1 MTTMTHDTTRTAGL
15 GFAFAS
21 AASFG
26 LSGSLARGLM
36 DAGWS
41 SAAAVSVRILLAA
54 VVLAPLAVV
63 QLRGRWELLRRNLP
77 LVGVYGLLAVAGC
90 QLAFFNAVERM
101 PVGVALLIEYMSP
114 VAVIGWLWL
123 TRGQRPG
130 PRTVAGALLAIA
142 GLALVLDLVSG
153 TDVDGIGIIWAF
165 GAMVGVTAYF
175 LISAQDAGL
184 PPVVLAAAG
193 LTVGAAALLALGLV
207 GVLPFAAT
215 TADVHFGDVSMA
227 WWLPV
232 LGLGVVTAALAYV
245 TGIAATRRLGSR
257 LASFVALTEVLA
269 ALGFAWILL
278 GQAPRSIQL
287 LGGALVLL
295 GVVGV
300 LPFAATTAAV
310 HFGSVT
316 VAWWLLVLALGVV
329 TAALAY
335 VTGIAATRRL
345 GSRLASFVALTEV
358 LAALGFAWVLLGQAP
373 RSIQLLGAALVLLGV
388 VIVKSGERAASA

>member
-1 MTTMTHDTTRTAGL
+1 MTQDTTATTTRTAGL
-15 GFAFAS
+15 GFAMVS

-36 DAGWS
+36 DVGWS

-54 VVLAPLAVV
+54 VVLAPLAIV
-63 QLRGRWELLRRNLP
+63 QLRSRWDLLRRNLP

-101 PVGVALLIEYMSP
+101 PVGVALLVEYMSP

-130 PRTVAGALLAIA
+130 PRTVAGALLAVL
-142 GLALVLDLVSG
+142 GMVLVLDLVSG
-153 TDVDGIGIIWAF
+153 TDVDGVGIIWAF
-165 GAMVGVTAYF
+165 GAMVGVTVYF
-175 LISAQDAGL
+175 LISAREDDGL

-193 LTVGAAALLALGLV
+193 LTVGGSALLL
-207 GVLPFAAT
+207 
-215 TADVHFGDVSMA
+215 M
-227 WWLPV
+227 
-232 LGLGVVTAALAYV
+232 
-245 TGIAATRRLGSR
+245 
-257 LASFVALTEVLA
+257 
-269 ALGFAWILL
+269 
-278 GQAPRSIQL
+278 
-287 LGGALVLL
+287 GA
-295 GVVGV
+295 VGV

-316 VAWWLLVLALGVV
+316 VAWWLPVLGLGVV

-373 RSIQLLGAALVLLGV
+373 RSIQLLGGALVLLGV
-388 VIVKSGERAASA
+388 VIVKSGERSTPA

>member
-1 MTTMTHDTTRTAGL
+1 MTHDTTAARTAGL
-15 GFAFAS
+15 GFAMVS

-36 DAGWS
+36 DVGWS
-41 SAAAVSVRILLAA
+41 SAAAVSLRILLAA
-54 VVLAPLAVV
+54 VVLAPLAIL
-63 QLRGRWELLRRNLP
+63 QLRGRWHLLRRNLP

-90 QLAFFNAVERM
+90 QLAFFNAVGRM
-101 PVGVALLIEYMSP
+101 PVGVALLIEYTSP

-130 PRTVAGALLAIA
+130 ARTVGGALLAVL
-142 GLALVLDLVSG
+142 GLVLVLDLVSG
-153 TDVDGIGIIWAF
+153 TDVDGVGILWAF
-165 GAMVGVTAYF
+165 GAMVGVTVYF
-175 LISAQDAGL
+175 LISGRQDDGL

-193 LTVGAAALLALGLV
+193 LTVGGAALLL
-207 GVLPFAAT
+207 
-215 TADVHFGDVSMA
+215 M
-227 WWLPV
+227 
-232 LGLGVVTAALAYV
+232 
-245 TGIAATRRLGSR
+245 
-257 LASFVALTEVLA
+257 
-269 ALGFAWILL
+269 
-278 GQAPRSIQL
+278 
-287 LGGALVLL
+287 

-316 VAWWLLVLALGVV
+316 VAWWLPVLALGVV

-373 RSIQLLGAALVLLGV
+373 RSFQLLGGALVLLGV
-388 VIVKSGERAASA
+388 VIVKSGERSTPA

>member
-1 MTTMTHDTTRTAGL
+1 MTTLTHDTARTSGL

-36 DAGWS
+36 DVGWS

-63 QLRGRWELLRRNLP
+63 QLRGRWDLLLRNLP

-90 QLAFFNAVERM
+90 QLAYFNAVERM
-101 PVGVALLIEYMSP
+101 PVGVALLVEYMSP
-114 VAVIGWLWL
+114 VAVIAWLWL

-130 PRTVAGALLAIA
+130 PRTVAGALLAIL
-142 GLALVLDLVSG
+142 GLALVLDLASG
-153 TDVDGIGIIWAF
+153 AHVDGIGLIWAF
-165 GAMVGVTAYF
+165 GAMLGVTAYF

-193 LTVGAAALLALGLV
+193 LTVGGTVLVALGAV

-215 TADVHFGDVSMA
+215 TADVPFVGVTVA
-227 WWLPV
+227 WWIPV

-269 ALGFAWILL
+269 ALA
-278 GQAPRSIQL
+278 
-287 LGGALVLL
+287 
-295 GVVGV
+295 
-300 LPFAATTAAV
+300 
-310 HFGSVT
+310 
-316 VAWWLLVLALGVV
+316 
-329 TAALAY
+329 
-335 VTGIAATRRL
+335 
-345 GSRLASFVALTEV
+345 
-358 LAALGFAWVLLGQAP
+358 FAWVLLGQAP
-373 RSIQLLGAALVLLGV
+373 RAVQLLGAALVLLGV
-388 VIVKSGERAASA
+388 VIVKSGERSVPA

>member
-175 LISAQDAGL
+175 LISAREDAGL

-269 ALGFAWILL
+269 ALGFAW
-278 GQAPRSIQL
+278 
-287 LGGALVLL
+287 
-295 GVVGV
+295 
-300 LPFAATTAAV
+300 
-310 HFGSVT
+310 
-316 VAWWLLVLALGVV
+316 
-329 TAALAY
+329 
-335 VTGIAATRRL
+335 
-345 GSRLASFVALTEV
+345 
-358 LAALGFAWVLLGQAP
+358 VLLGQAP

-388 VIVKSGERAASA
+388 VIVKSGERTASA

>member
-15 GFAFAS
+15 GFALAS

-63 QLRGRWELLRRNLP
+63 QLRGRWDLLRRNLP

-130 PRTVAGALLAIA
+130 PRTVAGALLAIV

-153 TDVDGIGIIWAF
+153 TDVDGVGIIWAF

-175 LISAQDAGL
+175 LISARGDDGL

-193 LTVGAAALLALGLV
+193 LTVGAAALLALGVV

-269 ALGFAWILL
+269 ALGFAW
-278 GQAPRSIQL
+278 
-287 LGGALVLL
+287 
-295 GVVGV
+295 
-300 LPFAATTAAV
+300 
-310 HFGSVT
+310 
-316 VAWWLLVLALGVV
+316 
-329 TAALAY
+329 
-335 VTGIAATRRL
+335 
-345 GSRLASFVALTEV
+345 
-358 LAALGFAWVLLGQAP
+358 VLLGQAP
-373 RSIQLLGAALVLLGV
+373 RSIQLLGSALVLLGV
-388 VIVKSGERAASA
+388 VIVKSGERAATA

>member
-123 TRGQRPG
+123 TRGQSPG
-130 PRTVAGALLAIA
+130 PRTIAGALLAIV
-142 GLALVLDLVSG
+142 GLAFVLDLASG

-175 LISAQDAGL
+175 LISAREDDGL

-193 LTVGAAALLALGLV
+193 LAVGAAALLALGLV

-269 ALGFAWILL
+269 ALGFAW
-278 GQAPRSIQL
+278 
-287 LGGALVLL
+287 
-295 GVVGV
+295 
-300 LPFAATTAAV
+300 
-310 HFGSVT
+310 
-316 VAWWLLVLALGVV
+316 
-329 TAALAY
+329 
-335 VTGIAATRRL
+335 
-345 GSRLASFVALTEV
+345 
-358 LAALGFAWVLLGQAP
+358 VLLGQAP

>member
-1 MTTMTHDTTRTAGL
+1 MKTMTHDTTTRTAGL

-175 LISAQDAGL
+175 LISAREDDGL

-193 LTVGAAALLALGLV
+193 LTVGAAALLALG
-207 GVLPFAAT
+207 
-215 TADVHFGDVSMA
+215 
-227 WWLPV
+227 
-232 LGLGVVTAALAYV
+232 
-245 TGIAATRRLGSR
+245 
-257 LASFVALTEVLA
+257 
-269 ALGFAWILL
+269 
-278 GQAPRSIQL
+278 
-287 LGGALVLL
+287 
-295 GVVGV
+295 
-300 LPFAATTAAV
+300 
-310 HFGSVT
+310 
-316 VAWWLLVLALGVV
+316 LGVV

-388 VIVKSGERAASA
+388 VIVKSGERTASA

>member
-1 MTTMTHDTTRTAGL
+1 MTHDTTRTAGL

-130 PRTVAGALLAIA
+130 PRTVGGALLAVL
-142 GLALVLDLVSG
+142 GLVLVLDLVSG
-153 TDVDGIGIIWAF
+153 TDVDGVGIIWAF
-165 GAMVGVTAYF
+165 GAMVGVTVYF
-175 LISAQDAGL
+175 LISARQDDGL

-193 LTVGAAALLALGLV
+193 LTVGGAALLL
-207 GVLPFAAT
+207 
-215 TADVHFGDVSMA
+215 M
-227 WWLPV
+227 
-232 LGLGVVTAALAYV
+232 
-245 TGIAATRRLGSR
+245 
-257 LASFVALTEVLA
+257 
-269 ALGFAWILL
+269 
-278 GQAPRSIQL
+278 
-287 LGGALVLL
+287 

-316 VAWWLLVLALGVV
+316 VAWWLPVLALGVV

-373 RSIQLLGAALVLLGV
+373 RSIQLLGGALVLLGV
-388 VIVKSGERAASA
+388 VIVKSGERSTPA

>member
-1 MTTMTHDTTRTAGL
+1 MTHDTTATTTRTAGL
-15 GFAFAS
+15 GFAMVS

-36 DAGWS
+36 DVGWS

-54 VVLAPLAVV
+54 VVLAPLAIV
-63 QLRGRWELLRRNLP
+63 QLRGRWDLLRRNLP

-114 VAVIGWLWL
+114 VAVMGWLWL

-130 PRTVAGALLAIA
+130 PRTVAGALLAVL
-142 GLALVLDLVSG
+142 GMVLVLDLVSG
-153 TDVDGIGIIWAF
+153 TDVDGVGIIWAF
-165 GAMVGVTAYF
+165 GAMVGVTVYF
-175 LISAQDAGL
+175 LISAREDDGL

-193 LTVGAAALLALGLV
+193 LTVGGSALLL
-207 GVLPFAAT
+207 
-215 TADVHFGDVSMA
+215 M
-227 WWLPV
+227 
-232 LGLGVVTAALAYV
+232 
-245 TGIAATRRLGSR
+245 
-257 LASFVALTEVLA
+257 
-269 ALGFAWILL
+269 
-278 GQAPRSIQL
+278 
-287 LGGALVLL
+287 GA
-295 GVVGV
+295 VGV

-316 VAWWLLVLALGVV
+316 VAWWLPVLGLGVV

-373 RSIQLLGAALVLLGV
+373 RSIQLLGGALVLLGV
-388 VIVKSGERAASA
+388 VIVKSGERSTPA

>member
-1 MTTMTHDTTRTAGL
+1 MTHDSTRTAGL
-15 GFAFAS
+15 GFAMAS

-36 DAGWS
+36 DVGWS

-63 QLRGRWELLRRNLP
+63 QLRGRWDLLRRNLP

-175 LISAQDAGL
+175 LISAREDDGL

-245 TGIAATRRLGSR
+245 TGIAAS
-257 LASFVALTEVLA
+257 
-269 ALGFAWILL
+269 
-278 GQAPRSIQL
+278 
-287 LGGALVLL
+287 
-295 GVVGV
+295 
-300 LPFAATTAAV
+300 
-310 HFGSVT
+310 
-316 VAWWLLVLALGVV
+316 
-329 TAALAY
+329 
-335 VTGIAATRRL
+335 RRL

-388 VIVKSGERAASA
+388 VIVKSGERTASA

>member
-1 MTTMTHDTTRTAGL
+1 MTHDSTRTAGL
-15 GFAFAS
+15 GFALAS

-36 DAGWS
+36 DVGWS

-54 VVLAPLAVV
+54 LVLAPLAVM
-63 QLRGRWELLRRNLP
+63 QLHGRWDVLRRNLP

-130 PRTVAGALLAIA
+130 PRMIAGALLAIV
-142 GLALVLDLVSG
+142 GLVFVLDLVSG
-153 TDVDGIGIIWAF
+153 TDVDGVGIIWAF

-175 LISAQDAGL
+175 LISAREDDGL

-193 LTVGAAALLALGLV
+193 LTVGGAALLALGVV

-215 TADVHFGDVSMA
+215 TAAVNFGGVAVA

-278 GQAPRSIQL
+278 GQEPRPVQL
-287 LGGALVLL
+287 LGGALVLM
-295 GVVGV
+295 
-300 LPFAATTAAV
+300 
-310 HFGSVT
+310 
-316 VAWWLLVLALGVV
+316 
-329 TAALAY
+329 
-335 VTGIAATRRL
+335 
-345 GSRLASFVALTEV
+345 
-358 LAALGFAWVLLGQAP
+358 
-373 RSIQLLGAALVLLGV
+373 GV
-388 VIVKSGERAASA
+388 VIVRSGERSDSA

>member
-130 PRTVAGALLAIA
+130 PRTIAGALLAIV
-142 GLALVLDLVSG
+142 GLVFVLDLVSG

-165 GAMVGVTAYF
+165 GAMVGVTGYF
-175 LISAQDAGL
+175 LISAREDDGL

-193 LTVGAAALLALGLV
+193 LTVGGAALLA
-207 GVLPFAAT
+207 
-215 TADVHFGDVSMA
+215 
-227 WWLPV
+227 
-232 LGLGVVTAALAYV
+232 
-245 TGIAATRRLGSR
+245 
-257 LASFVALTEVLA
+257 
-269 ALGFAWILL
+269 
-278 GQAPRSIQL
+278 
-287 LGGALVLL
+287 L

-300 LPFAATTAAV
+300 LPFAATTV
-310 HFGSVT
+310 DVDFGGVA
-316 VAWWLLVLALGVV
+316 VAWWLPVLGLGVV

>member
-1 MTTMTHDTTRTAGL
+1 MTTMTHDSTRTAGL
-15 GFAFAS
+15 GFALAS

-36 DAGWS
+36 DVGWS

-54 VVLAPLAVV
+54 LVLAPLAVM
-63 QLRGRWELLRRNLP
+63 QLHGRWDVLRRNLP

-130 PRTVAGALLAIA
+130 PRMIAGALLAIV
-142 GLALVLDLVSG
+142 GLVFVLDLVSG
-153 TDVDGIGIIWAF
+153 TDVDGVGIIWAF

-175 LISAQDAGL
+175 LISAREDDGL

-193 LTVGAAALLALGLV
+193 LTVGGATLLALGVV

-215 TADVHFGDVSMA
+215 TAAVNFGGVAVA

-278 GQAPRSIQL
+278 GQEPRPVQL
-287 LGGALVLL
+287 LGGALVLM
-295 GVVGV
+295 
-300 LPFAATTAAV
+300 
-310 HFGSVT
+310 
-316 VAWWLLVLALGVV
+316 
-329 TAALAY
+329 
-335 VTGIAATRRL
+335 
-345 GSRLASFVALTEV
+345 
-358 LAALGFAWVLLGQAP
+358 
-373 RSIQLLGAALVLLGV
+373 GV
-388 VIVKSGERAASA
+388 VIVRSGERSDSA

>member
-77 LVGVYGLLAVAGC
+77 LVGVNGLLAVAGC

-130 PRTVAGALLAIA
+130 PRTIAGALLAVV
-142 GLALVLDLVSG
+142 GLVFVLDLVSG
-153 TDVDGIGIIWAF
+153 ADVDGIGIIWAF

-175 LISAQDAGL
+175 LISAREYAGL

-269 ALGFAWILL
+269 ALGFAW
-278 GQAPRSIQL
+278 
-287 LGGALVLL
+287 
-295 GVVGV
+295 
-300 LPFAATTAAV
+300 
-310 HFGSVT
+310 
-316 VAWWLLVLALGVV
+316 
-329 TAALAY
+329 
-335 VTGIAATRRL
+335 
-345 GSRLASFVALTEV
+345 
-358 LAALGFAWVLLGQAP
+358 VLLGQAP

>member
-1 MTTMTHDTTRTAGL
+1 MTHDSTRTAGL
-15 GFAFAS
+15 GFAMAS

-36 DAGWS
+36 DVGWS

-54 VVLAPLAVV
+54 VVLAPLAAM
-63 QLRGRWELLRRNLP
+63 QLRGRWDLLRRNLP

-130 PRTVAGALLAIA
+130 PRTIAGALLAIV
-142 GLALVLDLVSG
+142 GLVFVLDLVSG
-153 TDVDGIGIIWAF
+153 TDVDGVGIIWAF

-175 LISAQDAGL
+175 LISAREDDGL

-193 LTVGAAALLALGLV
+193 LTVGGATLLALGVV

-215 TADVHFGDVSMA
+215 TVDVDFGGVAVA

-278 GQAPRSIQL
+278 GQAPRPVQL
-287 LGGALVLL
+287 LGG
-295 GVVGV
+295 
-300 LPFAATTAAV
+300 
-310 HFGSVT
+310 
-316 VAWWLLVLALGVV
+316 
-329 TAALAY
+329 
-335 VTGIAATRRL
+335 
-345 GSRLASFVALTEV
+345 
-358 LAALGFAWVLLGQAP
+358 
-373 RSIQLLGAALVLLGV
+373 ALVLLGV
-388 VIVKSGERAASA
+388 VIVKSGERSASA

>member
-15 GFAFAS
+15 GFALVS

-41 SAAAVSVRILLAA
+41 AAAAVSARILLAA
-54 VVLAPLAVV
+54 AVLAPFAIV
-63 QLRGRWELLRRNLP
+63 QLRGRWDLLRRNAP

-101 PVGVALLIEYMSP
+101 PVGVALLVEYMSP
-114 VAVIGWLWL
+114 VAVIAWLWF

-130 PRTVAGALLAIA
+130 PRTVGGTVLAVV

-153 TDVDGIGIIWAF
+153 AHVDGVGIVWAF

-175 LISAQDAGL
+175 LISAREDDGM
-184 PPVVLAAAG
+184 PPTVLAAAG
-193 LTVGAAALLALGLV
+193 LTVGGSALLLLGAA

-215 TADVHFGDVSMA
+215 TAAVHFGGVTVA

-269 ALGFAWILL
+269 ALGFAWALL
-278 GQAPRSIQL
+278 GQAPRPVQL
-287 LGGALVLL
+287 LGGALVL
-295 GVVGV
+295 
-300 LPFAATTAAV
+300 A
-310 HFGSVT
+310 
-316 VAWWLLVLALGVV
+316 
-329 TAALAY
+329 
-335 VTGIAATRRL
+335 
-345 GSRLASFVALTEV
+345 
-358 LAALGFAWVLLGQAP
+358 
-373 RSIQLLGAALVLLGV
+373 GV
-388 VIVKSGERAASA
+388 VIVKSGER

>member
-1 MTTMTHDTTRTAGL
+1 MTTLTHDSTRTAGL

-36 DAGWS
+36 DVGWS

-54 VVLAPLAVV
+54 AVLAPLAVV
-63 QLRGRWELLRRNLP
+63 QLRGRWDLLLRDLP

-101 PVGVALLIEYMSP
+101 PVGVALLVEYMSP
-114 VAVIGWLWL
+114 VAVVAWLWL

-130 PRTVAGALLAIA
+130 PRTVAGALLALL
-142 GLALVLDLVSG
+142 GLALVLDLASG
-153 TDVDGIGIIWAF
+153 AAVDGIGLIWAF

-175 LISAQDAGL
+175 LISAQEGGL

-193 LTVGAAALLALGLV
+193 LTVGGTVLVALGAI

-215 TADVHFGDVSMA
+215 TAAVHFGGVTVA

-269 ALGFAWILL
+269 ALAFAWALL
-278 GQAPRSIQL
+278 GQAPRTVQL
-287 LGGALVLL
+287 LGG
-295 GVVGV
+295 
-300 LPFAATTAAV
+300 
-310 HFGSVT
+310 
-316 VAWWLLVLALGVV
+316 
-329 TAALAY
+329 
-335 VTGIAATRRL
+335 
-345 GSRLASFVALTEV
+345 
-358 LAALGFAWVLLGQAP
+358 
-373 RSIQLLGAALVLLGV
+373 ALVLLGV
-388 VIVKSGERAASA
+388 VIVKSGERSAPA

>member
-1 MTTMTHDTTRTAGL
+1 MATMTHDSTRTAGL
-15 GFAFAS
+15 GFALAS

-41 SAAAVSVRILLAA
+41 SAAAVSARILLAA
-54 VVLAPLAVV
+54 AVLAPPAIA
-63 QLRGRWELLRRNLP
+63 QLRGRWHLLRRNAA

-114 VAVIGWLWL
+114 VAVIAWLWF

-130 PRTVAGALLAIA
+130 PRTIGGALLAVI

-153 TDVDGIGIIWAF
+153 VHVDGIGIVWAF

-175 LISAQDAGL
+175 LISARDDDGL
-184 PPVVLAAAG
+184 PPTVLAAAG
-193 LTVGAAALLALGLV
+193 LTIGGSALLLLGVV

-215 TADVHFGDVSMA
+215 TAAVHFGAVTVA
-227 WWLPV
+227 WWVPV

-269 ALGFAWILL
+269 ALAFAWVLL
-278 GQAPRSIQL
+278 GQAARPVQL
-287 LGGALVLL
+287 LGGALVL
-295 GVVGV
+295 
-300 LPFAATTAAV
+300 A
-310 HFGSVT
+310 
-316 VAWWLLVLALGVV
+316 
-329 TAALAY
+329 
-335 VTGIAATRRL
+335 
-345 GSRLASFVALTEV
+345 
-358 LAALGFAWVLLGQAP
+358 
-373 RSIQLLGAALVLLGV
+373 GV
-388 VIVKSGERAASA
+388 VIVKSGER

>member
-130 PRTVAGALLAIA
+130 RRTVGGALLAVA
-142 GLALVLDLVSG
+142 GLVLVLDLVSG

-165 GAMVGVTAYF
+165 GAMVGVTVYF
-175 LISAQDAGL
+175 LVSAQDAGL

-193 LTVGAAALLALGLV
+193 LTVGGAALLL
-207 GVLPFAAT
+207 
-215 TADVHFGDVSMA
+215 M
-227 WWLPV
+227 
-232 LGLGVVTAALAYV
+232 
-245 TGIAATRRLGSR
+245 
-257 LASFVALTEVLA
+257 
-269 ALGFAWILL
+269 
-278 GQAPRSIQL
+278 
-287 LGGALVLL
+287 GA
-295 GVVGV
+295 VGV

-316 VAWWLLVLALGVV
+316 VAWWLPVLALGVV

-373 RSIQLLGAALVLLGV
+373 RSIQLLGGALVLLGV
-388 VIVKSGERAASA
+388 VIVKSGERSTPA

>member
-1 MTTMTHDTTRTAGL
+1 MATMTHDTTRTAGL
-15 GFAFAS
+15 GFALAS

-41 SAAAVSVRILLAA
+41 SAAAVSARILLAA
-54 VVLAPLAVV
+54 AVLAPLAIV
-63 QLRGRWELLRRNLP
+63 QLQGRWHLLRRNAA
-77 LVGVYGLLAVAGC
+77 LVGTYGLLAVAGC

-142 GLALVLDLVSG
+142 GLVLVLDLVSG

-175 LISAQDAGL
+175 LISAREDDGL

-269 ALGFAWILL
+269 ALGFAW
-278 GQAPRSIQL
+278 
-287 LGGALVLL
+287 
-295 GVVGV
+295 
-300 LPFAATTAAV
+300 
-310 HFGSVT
+310 
-316 VAWWLLVLALGVV
+316 
-329 TAALAY
+329 
-335 VTGIAATRRL
+335 
-345 GSRLASFVALTEV
+345 
-358 LAALGFAWVLLGQAP
+358 VLLGQAP

>member
-1 MTTMTHDTTRTAGL
+1 MATMTHDNATTTTSSTRTAGL
-15 GFAFAS
+15 GFAMVS

-54 VVLAPLAVV
+54 VVLAPLAIV
-63 QLRGRWELLRRNLP
+63 QLRGRWDLLRRNLP

-130 PRTVAGALLAIA
+130 PRTVGGALLAVL
-142 GLALVLDLVSG
+142 GMVLVLDLVSG
-153 TDVDGIGIIWAF
+153 TDVDGVGIIWAF

-193 LTVGAAALLALGLV
+193 LTVGGAALLL
-207 GVLPFAAT
+207 
-215 TADVHFGDVSMA
+215 M
-227 WWLPV
+227 
-232 LGLGVVTAALAYV
+232 
-245 TGIAATRRLGSR
+245 
-257 LASFVALTEVLA
+257 
-269 ALGFAWILL
+269 
-278 GQAPRSIQL
+278 
-287 LGGALVLL
+287 GA
-295 GVVGV
+295 VGV

-316 VAWWLLVLALGVV
+316 VAWWLPVLGLGVV

-335 VTGIAATRRL
+335 VAGIAATRRL

-373 RSIQLLGAALVLLGV
+373 RSIQLLGGALVLLGV
-388 VIVKSGERAASA
+388 VIVKSGERSTPA

>member
-1 MTTMTHDTTRTAGL
+1 MTTMTHDSTRTAGL
-15 GFAFAS
+15 GFALAS
-21 AASFG
+21 ATSFG

-63 QLRGRWELLRRNLP
+63 QLRGRWDLLRRNLP
-77 LVGVYGLLAVAGC
+77 LVGVYGLFAVAGC

-114 VAVIGWLWL
+114 VAVIAWLWL

-130 PRTVAGALLAIA
+130 PRTVGGAALTIL
-142 GLALVLDLVSG
+142 GLVLVLDLVSG
-153 TDVDGIGIIWAF
+153 TTADGIGIMWAF
-165 GAMVGVTAYF
+165 GAMVGVTVYF
-175 LISAQDAGL
+175 LISARADDGL

-193 LTVGAAALLALGLV
+193 LTVGAAVLLALGAV

-215 TADVHFGDVSMA
+215 TADVHFGAVSMA

-232 LGLGVVTAALAYV
+232 LG
-245 TGIAATRRLGSR
+245 
-257 LASFVALTEVLA
+257 
-269 ALGFAWILL
+269 
-278 GQAPRSIQL
+278 
-287 LGGALVLL
+287 
-295 GVVGV
+295 
-300 LPFAATTAAV
+300 
-310 HFGSVT
+310 
-316 VAWWLLVLALGVV
+316 LGVV

-373 RSIQLLGAALVLLGV
+373 RSIQLLGSALVLLGV
-388 VIVKSGERAASA
+388 VIVKSGERAATA

>member
-1 MTTMTHDTTRTAGL
+1 MV
-15 GFAFAS
+15 S

-54 VVLAPLAVV
+54 VVLAPLAIV
-63 QLRGRWELLRRNLP
+63 QLRGRWDLLRRNLP

-130 PRTVAGALLAIA
+130 PRTVAGALLAVL
-142 GLALVLDLVSG
+142 GMVLVLDLVSG
-153 TDVDGIGIIWAF
+153 TDVDGVGIIWAF
-165 GAMVGVTAYF
+165 GAMVGVTVYF
-175 LISAQDAGL
+175 LISAREDDGL

-193 LTVGAAALLALGLV
+193 LTVGGSALLLMGAV

-215 TADVHFGDVSMA
+215 TAAVHFGGVTVA

-245 TGIAATRRLGSR
+245 A
-257 LASFVALTEVLA
+257 
-269 ALGFAWILL
+269 
-278 GQAPRSIQL
+278 
-287 LGGALVLL
+287 
-295 GVVGV
+295 
-300 LPFAATTAAV
+300 
-310 HFGSVT
+310 
-316 VAWWLLVLALGVV
+316 
-329 TAALAY
+329 
-335 VTGIAATRRL
+335 GIAATRRL

-373 RSIQLLGAALVLLGV
+373 RSIQLLGGALVLLGV
-388 VIVKSGERAASA
+388 VIVKSGERSTPA

>member
-15 GFAFAS
+15 GFALAS

-63 QLRGRWELLRRNLP
+63 QLRGRWDLLWRNLP

-130 PRTVAGALLAIA
+130 PRTVAGALLAIV

-153 TDVDGIGIIWAF
+153 TDVDGVGIIWAF

-175 LISAQDAGL
+175 LISARGDDGM

-193 LTVGAAALLALGLV
+193 LTVGAAALLALGVV

-269 ALGFAWILL
+269 ALGFAW
-278 GQAPRSIQL
+278 
-287 LGGALVLL
+287 
-295 GVVGV
+295 
-300 LPFAATTAAV
+300 
-310 HFGSVT
+310 
-316 VAWWLLVLALGVV
+316 
-329 TAALAY
+329 
-335 VTGIAATRRL
+335 
-345 GSRLASFVALTEV
+345 
-358 LAALGFAWVLLGQAP
+358 VLLGQAP
-373 RSIQLLGAALVLLGV
+373 RSIQLLGSALVLLGV
-388 VIVKSGERAASA
+388 VIVKSGERAATA